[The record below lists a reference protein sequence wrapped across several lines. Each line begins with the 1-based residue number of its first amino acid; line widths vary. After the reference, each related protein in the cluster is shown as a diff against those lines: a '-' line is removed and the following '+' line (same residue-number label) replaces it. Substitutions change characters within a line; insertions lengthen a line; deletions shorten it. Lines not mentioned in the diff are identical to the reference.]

1 MLKERVMAL
10 IKCNECRKDVST
22 KAISCPNCG
31 NPTTATNAIEDTTG
45 KVLTP
50 ETSNEMH
57 FQTPTVEWGTD
68 LKKEQANEENVALM
82 NQHKRKY
89 RVSVG
94 VCLATLAML
103 VSLAD
108 QITGNVWN
116 GENPFIAFVAAI
128 YFISF
133 FLAIVYNIK
142 HRSAKRKVDGTIKKG
157 RRGLYWIS
165 IIWIAITATQA
176 GKLVQNSSYQLKLS
190 SILIIMFLPVLILWG
205 IPVLI
210 KNFKKPKTERPI
222 KGLISWKTDKA
233 LIIWG
238 NLAFWFL
245 LVVQFLR
252 FRGM

>member
-133 FLAIVYNIK
+133 FFYLFI
-142 HRSAKRKVDGTIKKG
+142 
-157 RRGLYWIS
+157 IS
-165 IIWIAITATQA
+165 H
-176 GKLVQNSSYQLKLS
+176 
-190 SILIIMFLPVLILWG
+190 
-205 IPVLI
+205 
-210 KNFKKPKTERPI
+210 
-222 KGLISWKTDKA
+222 
-233 LIIWG
+233 
-238 NLAFWFL
+238 
-245 LVVQFLR
+245 
-252 FRGM
+252 